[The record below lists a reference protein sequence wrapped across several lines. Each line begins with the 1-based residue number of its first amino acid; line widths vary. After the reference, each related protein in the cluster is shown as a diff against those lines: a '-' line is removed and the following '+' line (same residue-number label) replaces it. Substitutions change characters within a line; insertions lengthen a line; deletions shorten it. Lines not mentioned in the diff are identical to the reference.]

1 MEYFSTGMEDSV
13 EEYRNELQYPVL
25 AMVEEPP
32 VGFGF
37 TQDVTRIVVVMSE
50 DTMLKFC
57 RQREEDMQQKGW
69 ESYMSN
75 TMMIDTQSETLSER
89 IRTQFDKYM
98 EDNNYWIQDALASRR
113 ETMNMNNFI
122 SVFLYSFVILVT
134 AICVANMFNTIS
146 TSISLRRRE
155 FAMLRSMGMT
165 PQGFRKMML
174 YESLFY
180 GMKALIYGLPL
191 SFGVMILLL
200 AIFSGSF
207 AIRVYFPWKSIL
219 LCIAGVFLLVSVI
232 MLYSSSKMKKMNIID
247 GLKEENL

>member
-1 MEYFSTGMEDSV
+1 
-13 EEYRNELQYPVL
+13 
-25 AMVEEPP
+25 
-32 VGFGF
+32 
-37 TQDVTRIVVVMSE
+37 
-50 DTMLKFC
+50 
-57 RQREEDMQQKGW
+57 
-69 ESYMSN
+69 
-75 TMMIDTQSETLSER
+75 
-89 IRTQFDKYM
+89 
-98 EDNNYWIQDALASRR
+98 
-113 ETMNMNNFI
+113 
-122 SVFLYSFVILVT
+122 
-134 AICVANMFNTIS
+134 
-146 TSISLRRRE
+146 
-155 FAMLRSMGMT
+155 MLRSMGMT